1 MDKIKECMVRPSTSL
16 NLLSHQE
23 IMVAMETT
31 EDVFRTFRDCA
42 LAVLNTGN
50 ETDDPDQMLN
60 EFADFKIEIVPE
72 SRGIKLRIQNA
83 PASAFVDGRMIRG
96 IEQHLFAALRD
107 IVYTQAKIERL
118 GGFDISTSA
127 GITDTVF
134 RILRNAGIVQPNQP
148 PQLVV
153 CWGGHSISRT
163 EYEYTKEVGYEL
175 GLRGLDI
182 ATGCGIGAMKGPMKG
197 AMIGHAKQTKT
208 SGRFV
213 GITEPGIIASESPNP
228 SVNELVILPDIEKRL
243 EAFVR
248 PAHSI
253 VVFPGGVGTIEEILF
268 LLGVLMQEDNETIP
282 VPIIFTAPADFKDYF
297 AAVDQFI
304 RSTLGESATNY
315 YQIVDDNAS
324 LVAQLTLRN
333 LNQVTAQ
340 RRQENESYA
349 FNWGLS
355 IPESMQSPFH
365 VSHESMAELQLFSE
379 LPNSVLVAELRK
391 AFSGIVAGN
400 VKPYGIRQVDQ
411 YGPYQ
416 LRGDDEVMGAIDT
429 LLAECVANQRM
440 KITADGYQPSYELI
454 KD

>member
-1 MDKIKECMVRPSTSL
+1 M
-16 NLLSHQE
+16 
-23 IMVAMETT
+23 AMETT
-31 EDVFRTFRDCA
+31 EDVFQTFRDCA

-50 ETDDPDQMLN
+50 ETDDPDLMLR
-60 EFADFKIEIVPE
+60 EFADFKVEIVPE
-72 SRGIKLRIQNA
+72 SRGIKLRILNA
-83 PASAFVDGRMIRG
+83 PATAFVDGKMIRG
-96 IEQHLFAALRD
+96 IEQHLFSALRD
-107 IVYTQAKIERL
+107 IVYTQAKIERI
-118 GGFDISTSA
+118 GGFDISTSE

-134 RILRNAGIVQPNQP
+134 RVLRNANIVKPNEP

-153 CWGGHSISRT
+153 CWGGHSISRR
-163 EYEYTKEVGYEL
+163 EYEYSKEVGYEL

-197 AMIGHAKQTKT
+197 AMIGHGKQLNK
-208 SGRFV
+208 SGRYV

-248 PAHSI
+248 LAHAI

-268 LLGVLMQEDNETIP
+268 LLGVLMREDNGAIP
-282 VPIIFTAPADFKDYF
+282 VPIIFTAPSDFADYF
-297 AAVDQFI
+297 TSVDRFI
-304 RSTLGESATNY
+304 RSTLGEEAAGY
-315 YQIVDDNAS
+315 YQVVNDNAS

-340 RRQENESYA
+340 RRRENESYA

-355 IPESMQSPFH
+355 IPESMQTPFH
-365 VSHESMAELQLFSE
+365 VNHENMAQLRLFSDLPRAELVS
-379 LPNSVLVAELRK
+379 ELRK

-400 VKPYGIRQVDQ
+400 VKPYGIRQIDQ

-416 LRGDDEVMGAIDT
+416 LRGDASLIGAIDT
-429 LLAECVANQRM
+429 LLTECVANQRM
-440 KITADGYQPSYELI
+440 KINADHYQPCYELI
-454 KD
+454 EA